1 MREFDYVIVGGG
13 SAGCV
18 LAERLTASA
27 RHSVLLLEAGPS
39 DRRLWVRVP
48 IGYGILFHQ
57 QAVNWMYNTDPE
69 PHLGGREVYHP
80 RGKVLGGSSSINAL
94 VYHRGQAGDYDDWQ
108 AAGNDGWGYDRVE
121 SVFDRLESPHP
132 ETPDSPHLSVSDE
145 SADFHDL
152 GDDFV
157 GICAEG
163 QLPADGVARRE
174 GTGVGP
180 YLTTTRNGMRCSS
193 AVAFL
198 WPAMRRPNLT
208 VVTGAHVERIGFD
221 GRRADSVTYRHRGA
235 SHTVRAGREI
245 LLAAGAIGSP
255 QLLQVSG
262 VGEAAHL
269 RELGIDVVH
278 DQPQVGR
285 HLQDHFGINYIFK
298 ANRKTLNDVFG
309 SWHGRVMCGLDYL
322 IRRRGPLALSV
333 NQYGGLVK
341 SRGSLARPDMQ
352 IYLNPL
358 SYQSFHKGRR
368 KLMRPDDFSGFIIGF
383 NSCRPKSEGHVTI
396 RSPHSADDPSI
407 RLNYLDHEDDRLD
420 AIAMARV
427 IERLQNTPSLK
438 AILANDPLTPLDRMN
453 DDEVLADFKERG
465 GTVFHLC
472 GTCRMGPD
480 AATAVVDSRLRV
492 HGIEGLRVCD
502 ASAFPNI
509 TSANTNAPTMMLADR
524 AAEMILEDAR
534 QADGG
539 LNTPPSKP

>member
-1 MREFDYVIVGGG
+1 MREFDYVIVGAG

-18 LAERLTASA
+18 LAERLTASG

-57 QAVNWMYNTDPE
+57 KAVNWMYSTDPE
-69 PHLGGREVYHP
+69 PHLGGREIYQP
-80 RGKVLGGSSSINAL
+80 RGKLLGGSSSINAL
-94 VYHRGQAGDYDDWQ
+94 VYHRGQAGDYDDWG
-108 AAGNDGWGYDRVE
+108 AAGNAGWGYDKVAP
-121 SVFDRLESPHP
+121 VFDRLESPP
-132 ETPDSPHLSVSDE
+132 PDSPGAPFLSVTDG
-145 SADFHDL
+145 SADAHNL
-152 GDDFV
+152 GDDFLAV
-157 GICAEG
+157 CAEG
-163 QLPADGVARRE
+163 QLPAGMVPRRE
-174 GTGVGP
+174 GAGVGP
-180 YLTTTRNGMRCSS
+180 YLITTRNGTRCSS

-198 WPAMRRPNLT
+198 RPAMRRSNLT
-208 VVTGAHVERIGFD
+208 VVTGAHVEHIGFE
-221 GRRADSVTYRHRGA
+221 GRRARSVTYRHRGV
-235 SHTVRAGREI
+235 SRTVRAGREI

-255 QLLQVSG
+255 QLLQLSG
-262 VGEAAHL
+262 VGEAATL
-269 RELGIDVVH
+269 RPLGIDMVH

-309 SWHGRVMCGLDYL
+309 SWHGRVMSGLDYL
-322 IRRRGPLALSV
+322 FRRRGPLALSV
-333 NQYGGLVK
+333 NQFGGLVK
-341 SRGSLARPDMQ
+341 SSGSLARPDMQ

-368 KLMRPDDFSGFIIGF
+368 KLMRPDGFSGFIIGF
-383 NSCRPKSEGHVTI
+383 NSCRPKSEGTVII
-396 RSPHSADDPSI
+396 RSPHAADAPAI
-407 RLNYLDHEDDRLD
+407 RPNYLDHEDDRTE

-427 IERLQNTPSLK
+427 IARLQNTPRLK
-438 AILANDPLTPLDRMN
+438 ALLADDPKTPLDRMD
-453 DDEVLADFKERG
+453 DDEVLADFKIRG

-480 AATAVVDSRLRV
+480 AATAVVDPRLWV

-502 ASAFPNI
+502 AAAFPNI

-534 QADGG
+534 
-539 LNTPPSKP
+539 

>member
-1 MREFDYVIVGGG
+1 MSQTDALAWGFLVREFDYIIVGGG

-18 LAERLTASA
+18 LAERLTACG

-39 DRRLWVRVP
+39 DRRIWVRVP
-48 IGYGILFHQ
+48 IGYGILYHQ
-57 QAVNWMYNTDPE
+57 RAVNWMYNTDPE
-69 PHLGGREVYHP
+69 PHLDGRTVYQP

-94 VYHRGQAGDYDDWQ
+94 VYHRGQAGDYDDWA
-108 AAGNDGWGYDRVE
+108 AAGNDGWGYDQVE
-121 SVFDRLESPHP
+121 AVYDRLEA
-132 ETPDSPHLSVSDE
+132 PDPKIPGAPFLSVSDN

-152 GDDFV
+152 GGNFIDL
-157 GICAEG
+157 CTEG
-163 QLPADGVARRE
+163 QLPAAMTARRE
-174 GTGVGP
+174 GAGIGP
-180 YLTTTRNGMRCSS
+180 YLTTTRNGTRCSS

-198 WPAMRRPNLT
+198 WPAMRRANLT
-208 VVTGAHVERIGFD
+208 VVTGAQVERIGFK
-221 GRRADSVTYRHRGA
+221 GRLVDSVTYRHRGA
-235 SHTVRAGREI
+235 SHTARAGREI

-262 VGEAAHL
+262 IGAASHL
-269 RELGIDVVH
+269 RDLGIDVVH
-278 DQPQVGR
+278 DQPHVGQ

-309 SWHGRVMCGLDYL
+309 SWHGRIICGLDYL
-322 IRRRGPLALSV
+322 FRRRGPMALSV

-341 SRGSLARPDMQ
+341 SSGSLARPDMQ

-368 KLMRPDDFSGFIIGF
+368 KLMRPDAFSGFIIGF
-383 NSCRPKSEGHVTI
+383 NSCRPKSEGTVAI
-396 RSPHSADDPSI
+396 RSPHTSDDPSI
-407 RLNYLDHEDDRLD
+407 RPHYLSHQDDCKD

-427 IERLQNTPSLK
+427 IERLQNTPRLK
-438 AILANDPLTPLDRMN
+438 AILVDDPLTPLDRMS
-453 DDEVLADFKERG
+453 DDEILADFRDRG

-480 AATAVVDSRLRV
+480 PASAVVDSRLRV

-524 AAEMILEDAR
+524 AAEMILADA
-534 QADGG
+534 D
-539 LNTPPSKP
+539 

>member
-1 MREFDYVIVGGG
+1 MREFDYVIIGGG

-18 LAERLTASA
+18 LAERLTANG

-57 QAVNWMYNTDPE
+57 RAVNWMYSTDPE
-69 PHLGGREVYHP
+69 PQLDGREVYHP

-94 VYHRGQAGDYDDWQ
+94 IYHRGQAVDYDDWQ
-108 AAGNDGWGYDRVE
+108 AAGNGGWNYEQVAPVFDRVE
-121 SVFDRLESPHP
+121 SPHS
-132 ETPDSPHLSVSDE
+132 DSPHLSVTDE

-152 GDDFV
+152 GDDFL

-163 QLPADGVARRE
+163 QLPADPSPRRE
-174 GTGVGP
+174 GAGVGP

-198 WPAMRRPNLT
+198 WPAIRRPNLT
-208 VVTGAHVERIGFD
+208 VVTGAHVDRIGFQ

-235 SHTVRAGREI
+235 RHVVRARREI
-245 LLAAGAIGSP
+245 LLAAGAVGSP
-255 QLLQVSG
+255 QLLQLSG
-262 VGEAAHL
+262 IGDAAHL
-269 RELGIDVVH
+269 RDLGIDVVH
-278 DQPQVGR
+278 DQPHVGR

-309 SWHGRVMCGLDYL
+309 SWHGRVRCGLEYL
-322 IRRRGPLALSV
+322 FRRRGPLALSV

-341 SRGSLARPDMQ
+341 SSGSLARPDMQ
-352 IYLNPL
+352 IYLNPV

-368 KLMRPDDFSGFIIGF
+368 KLMRPDGFSGFIIGF
-383 NSCRPKSEGHVTI
+383 NSCRPKSEGTVMI
-396 RSPHSADDPSI
+396 RSPRADDAPAI
-407 RLNYLDHEDDRLD
+407 RANYLDHEDDRTD
-420 AIAMARV
+420 AVAMARV
-427 IERLQNTPSLK
+427 IERLQNTPRLKSL
-438 AILANDPLTPLDRMN
+438 LADDPLTPLDRMD
-453 DDEVLADFKERG
+453 DDEVLADLRDRG

-480 AATAVVDSRLRV
+480 ATTAVLDPRLRV

-502 ASAFPNI
+502 AAAFPNI

-534 QADGG
+534 
-539 LNTPPSKP
+539 